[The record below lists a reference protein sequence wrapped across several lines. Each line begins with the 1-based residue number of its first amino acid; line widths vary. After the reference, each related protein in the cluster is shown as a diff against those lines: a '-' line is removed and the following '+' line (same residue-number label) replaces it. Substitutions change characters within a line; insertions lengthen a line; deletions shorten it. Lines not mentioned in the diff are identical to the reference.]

1 MNISPQKRSPYEFL
15 QDISGFKKLKTQ
27 ALEDMSK
34 APEPLPVTQS
44 IFQELAHQVLTNP
57 GHVAEQACNSGYQ
70 RPLAKAVS
78 IRSRLAQK
86 TVVSQAFQKAEQKE
100 KAALLLS
107 HLGVGPGK
115 AFQILASDESIDPGI
130 RKVLA
135 GLKSSGAATRS
146 LKEAQAMTDKLYGA
160 GKYILSKLAGVGTI
174 GETYQATAR
183 ENKPVIIKMVKN
195 GVSEQLLNEEWQL
208 AQQVIRSAYLDSAKQ
223 KFQLHKMSNLYKQ
236 WISELDFQAEAD
248 NAKALAQDATS
259 YKVAQTIE
267 AGKLPGAKY
276 AMSMVQEQADGM
288 ALDELMKLLTHY
300 KENPST
306 YQRSYQ
312 QEIAQHPW
320 LKNPNLWM
328 NQLADLY
335 RDSFNEQIMLRIKKG
350 VPMAS
355 HGDPHAGNLFI
366 QMNQETQKLE
376 VTYIDAGLVAM
387 RDSKKAA
394 NHLGLLVNTMIGNS
408 EVLAKML
415 VDSAEILPERPREEL
430 IQEIKSTLDE
440 KLFKARV
447 NLTDAKYNSQLFD
460 KLMQDKG
467 IFIPEQETAFFKAQM
482 QVLMNYEELAQLT
495 GKKQANY
502 LRDSLSDIVRGAGKL
517 LWNEPVEAIRHL
529 SPAAPHLY
537 SEGRDALRNLCQF
550 FISNPPLR

>member
-248 NAKALAQDATS
+248 NAKALAQDATR
-259 YKVAQTIE
+259 YKVSQTIE